1 MYILVLALIVLG
13 VSAAVTRVKVRDR
26 ERRILTLEKENLRQ
40 EVAYKSKELA
50 GSTMSIIRKN
60 EILTRL
66 RSEICAQKEA
76 LGTHYPDKY
85 YSRVLKMIDD
95 NISSDSDWEIFRTN
109 FDRIHE
115 NFFRNLM
122 ERYPSLTQSDL
133 RLCAFLRLNMSTKDI
148 ANMLN
153 ISLKGVEA
161 ARYRLR
167 KKLRLGSGISLGE
180 FLIGFK

>member
-1 MYILVLALIVLG
+1 
-13 VSAAVTRVKVRDR
+13 
-26 ERRILTLEKENLRQ
+26 
-40 EVAYKSKELA
+40 
-50 GSTMSIIRKN
+50 MSIIRKN

-167 KKLRLGSGISLGE
+167 KKLRLDSGISLGE